1 MEEKISMEKMNATY
15 REESPFY
22 VREWLGVRPAALL
35 EMLIFFLLFFLYD
48 IFFGSQDRMIHAH
61 THPFWIIVVLMSVQY
76 GAAEGLIA
84 VALSALFLYSGN
96 LPVQGFKE
104 DYFDYQFRLYKLPFM
119 WLLTALVLGE
129 LQERKNRIRRELEK
143 NLHETEVR
151 EEEIT
156 RSYDSLKKVKE
167 NLESRLAGQLT
178 SSIATYEAL
187 KKMEGMKPAKVILGV
202 DELVRNVLNPEK
214 YSLFALGPNGLEA
227 VTDWGWTEEDHY
239 TRRFMPTSDLY
250 INLVGKQK
258 LLCVLNREDE
268 AVLHGEG
275 LLAAPLMDESTGT
288 IFGVLKIEAL
298 DLEELNL
305 SQIEAFRAIA
315 SFAGVAYAQA
325 SNYQRLLKNTIYDVS
340 LPIFSPAL
348 YQVAKDEVLV
358 LCREAKQP
366 LAAIDIE
373 IVMPFKPTKEVFL
386 GFVEKLRHFAI
397 HHLGP
402 TSRFFRTKSESP
414 FFTLLVPMMHHEK
427 LYQAVDKLHTTLDQW
442 NRIPKKSIRIDVE
455 WLVKDEVGL

>member
-1 MEEKISMEKMNATY
+1 MEKINTTI

-35 EMLIFFLLFFLYD
+35 EMLIFFILFFLYD
-48 IFFGSQDRMIHAH
+48 FFFGSQDRMINAN

-84 VALSALFLYSGN
+84 VALSAFLLYGGN
-96 LPVQGFKE
+96 LPAQGFKE

-119 WLLTALVLGE
+119 WLSAALILGE

-143 NLHETEVR
+143 KLHETEVR

-167 NLESRLAGQLT
+167 NLESRLAGQLR

-187 KKMEGMKPAKVILGV
+187 KKMEEMKPAKVMLGV

-227 VTDWGWTEEDHY
+227 VTDWGWTQEDHF
-239 TRRFMPTSDLY
+239 TRRFMPSSDLY

-288 IFGVLKIEAL
+288 IFGALKIEAL
-298 DLEELNL
+298 DLEELNI

-315 SFAGVAYAQA
+315 SFAGVAYTQA
-325 SNYQRLLKNTIYDVS
+325 SNFQKLLKNTIYDVS
-340 LPIFSPAL
+340 LPIYSPAL
-348 YQVAKDEVLV
+348 YQVARNEALA
-358 LCREAKQP
+358 LCQAAKQP

-373 IVMPFKPTKEVFL
+373 IALPFKPTKEVLL
-386 GFVEKLRHFAI
+386 GLVEKLRHFAVDQ
-397 HHLGP
+397 LGP
-402 TSRFFRTKSESP
+402 TCQFFRTKSDTPS
-414 FFTLLVPMMHHEK
+414 FTLLAPMIHHEK
-427 LYQAVDKLHTTLDQW
+427 LYHAVDTLRTSLDGW
-442 NRIPKKSIRIDVE
+442 NKIPKESVGIEVE
-455 WLVKDEVGL
+455 WLIKNEVGL